1 MRKNK
6 RSFTHLFKESFDNDV
21 DSKDYLKIKYRP
33 YQQELVQK
41 YEEGVRF
48 FLICWARRLGKDM
61 FAFSIA
67 CRQALERPNSIIYY
81 MFVTQKQGKMVLLDV
96 MINYSDAK
104 FQVASFRSRN
114 LHRLALVRLSSIA
127 SIRR

>member
-1 MRKNK
+1 M
-6 RSFTHLFKESFDNDV
+6 HLFKESFDNDV

-61 FAFSIA
+61 MTFSLAAKQCINT
-67 CRQALERPNSIIYY
+67 PNSTVFY
-81 MFVTQKQGKMVLLDV
+81 MFPTQKQLYIL
-96 MINYSDAK
+96 
-104 FQVASFRSRN
+104 R
-114 LHRLALVRLSSIA
+114 
-127 SIRR
+127 